1 MIQIVIT
8 FAEKFAWVVRVD
20 ALHNMTENFGKFTG
34 LNKFTF

>member
-8 FAEKFAWVVRVD
+8 FTEKFAWEGRVN
-20 ALHNMTENFGKFTG
+20 ALQNMTENFGKFTS